1 MVRLSRL
8 HWCLGL
14 ALVCLGL
21 PQAVVAADGVWSRS
35 DGWQVSWHDDR
46 SGCTATNLSKNR
58 EALYL
63 TVSEKGSQLLFFNPD
78 WSFVRTG
85 EQYKLGLLFDAR
97 HYWGGVSVGL
107 KAGGVSGLR
116 ARVSRDLLEDFA
128 KKRRVRLFVD
138 GNKKPVAS
146 FSLTGSFRALKET
159 IACANARERGG
170 LRSL

>member
-8 HWCLGL
+8 RWCLGL
-14 ALVCLGL
+14 AFVCLGL
-21 PQAVVAADGVWSRS
+21 PQAALAADGVWSHAG
-35 DGWQVSWHDDR
+35 GWQVSWDDDT
-46 SGCTATNLSKNR
+46 SGCIATNVSENR

-63 TVSEKGSQLLFFNPD
+63 KVSERGSQLLFFNPAL
-78 WSFVRTG
+78 SFVRSG

-107 KAGGVSGLR
+107 TAGGVFGLR
-116 ARVSRDLLEDFA
+116 ARVSSDLLEDFA

-146 FSLTGSFRALKET
+146 YSLTGSFRALNET
-159 IACANARERGG
+159 VACAKARERGG